1 MTRTAERGPPA
12 GERVPERAHPAAGNP
27 DGPPIRRHPG
37 DVVRVVVGVVV
48 LAVSAAFAGT
58 ARLSTFERVLFRLVG
73 LGCLPGAAATGD
85 HLTVRRGDCP
95 PGGARGRFG
104 CGGLPAVVRCRRP
117 GRQPDEGD
125 EGDRVYAAD
134 VADALEKLMLGT
146 ARRIVLSPVAT
157 LPPPGM
163 ARLPMADGPSR
174 TACGWSTP
182 RSTASSTSATPRRST
197 CCAPTATAST
207 RWRARCSSTRP
218 STRRTPT
225 GPAGSPPRPRPPGS
239 WTRWPATGAPQR
251 RETSVRATN
260 RA

>member
-85 HLTVRRGDCP
+85 HLTVRRGYCQ

-163 ARLPMADGPSR
+163 ARLPMADGPSPDSLRLVDAEVHRIVDECYAAALDLLRANRDRLDALAR
-174 TACGWSTP
+174 TLLEHETLDEADAYRAAGFP
-182 RSTASSTSATPRRST
+182 APASTARVLDQVAGDGR
-197 CCAPTATAST
+197 AATA
-207 RWRARCSSTRP
+207 
-218 STRRTPT
+218 
-225 GPAGSPPRPRPPGS
+225 
-239 WTRWPATGAPQR
+239 
-251 RETSVRATN
+251 
-260 RA
+260 